1 MAALVEFRNVRYE
14 AGGREILRGVDL
26 TIEENETVVLLGR
39 SGSGKTTLLKM
50 VNGLIAP
57 SSGEVRFGGTPVNA
71 QDPIQMRRRIGYV
84 IQDGGLFPHWTVA
97 ENTGLV
103 PTLER
108 WPREKKEA
116 RVAELLNAVG
126 LAPATYAARYPRQLS
141 GGEKQRVGI
150 ARALAADPP
159 LLLLDE
165 PFAALDPVTRFGM
178 QRHFA
183 ELRKA
188 FGKTAI
194 FVTHDIREALA
205 LGSRIALLKD
215 GAIEAVPHAAEFA
228 QSTSPEARAFLATI
242 EDGNAHA

>member
-14 AGGREILRGVDL
+14 AGGREILRGVHL
-26 TIEENETVVLLGR
+26 TVEENETVVLLGR

-50 VNGLIAP
+50 VNGLVTP
-57 SSGEVRFGGTPVNA
+57 SAGEVRFAGTAVQA
-71 QDPIQMRRRIGYV
+71 QDVIHLRRRIGYV
-84 IQDGGLFPHWTVA
+84 IQDGGLFPHRTVA

-103 PTLER
+103 PALEG
-108 WPREKKEA
+108 WPREKTEA

-126 LAPATYAARYPRQLS
+126 LAPAAYGSRYPRQLS

-178 QRHFA
+178 QRHFV

-188 FGKTAI
+188 LGKTAI

-205 LGSRIALLKD
+205 LGTRIALLKD
-215 GAIEAVPHAAEFA
+215 GAIETIAPAEEFA
-228 QSTSPEARAFLATI
+228 RSTSSEARAFLATI
-242 EDGNAHA
+242 EDGHAHA

>member
-1 MAALVEFRNVRYE
+1 MAALVEFHNVRYQ

-26 TIEENETVVLLGR
+26 TVEENETVVLLGR

-57 SSGEVRFGGTPVNA
+57 SSGEVRFGGVSVNS

-103 PTLER
+103 PALQK
-108 WPREKKEA
+108 WPREKTEA

-188 FGKTAI
+188 YGKTAI
-194 FVTHDIREALA
+194 FVTHDIREALT

-215 GAIEAVPHAAEFA
+215 GAIETVAPVEEFA
-228 QSTSPEARAFLATI
+228 RSTSPEAREFLATI
-242 EDGNAHA
+242 EDGHAHA